1 MWSARCYGVA
11 TERGRAKTASG
22 GLPGVLSLRHF
33 GRDPLIPWRRGC
45 RRIWRG
51 VILVYWFR
59 RGRGCR
65 PHGAEVAG
73 GAVAD
78 LVLLISGPRIILN
91 SQAFRARGLGRA
103 WGRVR
108 GCIS

>member
-59 RGRGCR
+59 RGPGCR
-65 PHGAEVAG
+65 PHDAEVVG
-73 GAVAD
+73 GAGAA
-78 LVLLISGPRIILN
+78 LVFLISRPRIN
-91 SQAFRARGLGRA
+91 PHSPAFLARGRRWPGRGLPSA
-103 WGRVR
+103 
-108 GCIS
+108 SA